1 MIDFLW
7 NKGERV
13 LNQKVSRDFS
23 LDILRVLSCIMVFGV
38 HLGQKITIPGSLG
51 VFFSKGS
58 TGVGFFFILSGYLA
72 YVSIERLQSKYDSFT
87 KTMVVFWIK
96 KLLRILPLY
105 FIVIIFYMI
114 FFYAIGSVPE
124 DNTGLYWVR
133 YLLFANSFV
142 TADNP
147 FWTNL
152 GAVWSISCF
161 VFFYLICP
169 ICYKFI
175 RRYWSVLILVIG
187 SYGLLK
193 YIDARDIYNLPLRW
207 LFYFFLGALVYVA
220 CKEQKEV
227 CTVGVM
233 LIVILFCVL
242 TDKGTS
248 IIAPL
253 LASVFILATRDS
265 KNSSNLGI
273 LEKGINCISMISY
286 SIYLIHVVV
295 IEVLDYIGVLHGAT
309 YAIVLIVCTAILSV
323 ASYYLIEKRLCNV
336 LIKATMGLIK

>member
-1 MIDFLW
+1 M
-7 NKGERV
+7 
-13 LNQKVSRDFS
+13 NQKVSRDFS
-23 LDILRVLSCIMVFGV
+23 LDILRVLSCVMVFGV
-38 HLGQKITIPGSLG
+38 HLGQKVTIPGSLG

-72 YVSIERLQSKYDSFT
+72 YVSLERLQSRYDLFS

-105 FIVIIFYMI
+105 FTVIIFYMI
-114 FFYAIGSVPE
+114 FFYAIGGVPE

-133 YLLFANSFV
+133 YMLFANSFV
-142 TADNP
+142 TSENP

-161 VFFYLICP
+161 VLFYLICP

-175 RRYWSVLILVIG
+175 RKCWSALILVIG

-193 YIDARDIYNLPLRW
+193 YIDARNIYNLPLRW
-207 LFYFFLGALVYVA
+207 LFYFFLGTLVYVA
-220 CKEQKEV
+220 CKEQKELW
-227 CTVGVM
+227 TIGVM
-233 LIVILFCVL
+233 LIVVLFCVL
-242 TDKGTS
+242 TEKGTS
-248 IIAPL
+248 IISPL
-253 LASVFILATRDS
+253 LASVFILATRNS

-273 LEKGINCISMISY
+273 IEKSINYISIFSY

-295 IEVLDYIGVLHGAT
+295 IEVLDYVGVLQGAI
-309 YAIVLIVCTAILSV
+309 YAIMLIVCTAVLSV
-323 ASYYLIEKRLCNV
+323 ASYYLIEKRLGNV
-336 LIKATMGLIK
+336 LMKSIMGLIK

>member
-1 MIDFLW
+1 M
-7 NKGERV
+7 
-13 LNQKVSRDFS
+13 NQKVSRDFS

-38 HLGQKITIPGSLG
+38 HLGQKVTIPGSLG

-72 YVSIERLQSKYDSFT
+72 YVSLERLQSKYVLFG
-87 KTMVVFWIK
+87 KTMVAFWIK

-105 FIVIIFYMI
+105 FIVILFYMI

-142 TADNP
+142 TSENP

-169 ICYKFI
+169 ICYKLF
-175 RRYWSVLILVIG
+175 RKYWSALILVIG

-193 YIDARDIYNLPLRW
+193 YIDARNVYNLPLRW
-207 LFYFFLGALVYVA
+207 LFYFFLGCLVYVVY
-220 CKEQKEV
+220 KEHKEV
-227 CTVGVM
+227 FTIGVM
-233 LIVILFCVL
+233 LMIVLFCIL

-253 LASVFILATRDS
+253 LASVFILATRNIKNNS
-265 KNSSNLGI
+265 KPGI
-273 LEKGINCISMISY
+273 IEKSINYISMISY
-286 SIYLIHVVV
+286 SVYLIHVVI
-295 IEVLDYIGVLHGAT
+295 IEALDYIGVLHGVT
-309 YAIVLIVCTAILSV
+309 YAIVLIVCTSLISV
-323 ASYYLIEKRLCNV
+323 ASYYLIEKRLGNV
-336 LIKATMGLIK
+336 LMKATMGLLL

>member
-1 MIDFLW
+1 LD
-7 NKGERV
+7 K
-13 LNQKVSRDFS
+13 KVSRDFT
-23 LDILRVLSCIMVFGV
+23 LDVLRALSCIMVFGV
-38 HLGQKITIPGSLG
+38 HLGQKVTIPGSLG

-72 YVSIERLQSKYDSFT
+72 YASLERLQSKYDSFV

-105 FIVIIFYMI
+105 FIVILFYMV
-114 FFYAIGSVPE
+114 FYYAIGGVPE

-133 YLLFANSFV
+133 YLVFANSFV
-142 TADNP
+142 TSENP

-175 RRYWSVLILVIG
+175 RKSWSAWISVIV

-193 YIDARDIYNLPLRW
+193 FIDARNIYNLPLRW
-207 LFYFFLGALVYVA
+207 LFYFLLGVLVYVA
-220 CKEQKEV
+220 CKENKEAF
-227 CTVGVM
+227 TVGVM
-233 LIVILFCVL
+233 FIVVLFCVL

-253 LASVFILATRDS
+253 LASVLILATRNS

-273 LEKGINCISMISY
+273 IEKSINYISMVSY

-295 IEVLDYIGVLHGAT
+295 IKVLDYIEVFYGAT
-309 YAIVLIVCTAILSV
+309 YAIVLIVSTAVISV
-323 ASYYLIEKRLCNV
+323 ASYYLIEKRLGNV
-336 LIKATMGLIK
+336 LMNATMGLIQ